1 MPGPK
6 KLPKPEN
13 RLPELADGA
22 ATKMMEITH
31 SAAEL
36 EREEL
41 LALGRSLG
49 QMEVATFFGQMSDM
63 AALAAYDNAKKSRGW
78 KNLRMMNGDICP
90 NFDAFCQER
99 FGYSERHLRR
109 ISGNREL
116 LGQEAFEQA
125 EKIGLRQVDYNAIKA
140 LPAPDQELIRRATEE
155 AQSRDEVLSLLQELA
170 ARHAK
175 EKESLSKERD
185 EATKKLSD
193 AEANNEAKERLIADK
208 DAKINSL
215 TVAAGKKI
223 VADTDW
229 PDALIPLCDQIA
241 AVKREIDHAFSKLE
255 TARIAVL
262 QTEMPE
268 DQRPK
273 FEAALK
279 HVAEVYASALAS
291 AERHYLK
298 EQVVFAQTLG
308 SFLDM
313 DEM

>member
-1 MPGPK
+1 MAN
-6 KLPKPEN
+6 KLPPPEN
-13 RLPELADGA
+13 KLPALSEESGA
-22 ATKMMEITH
+22 HISATLN
-31 SAAEL
+31 SAADL
-36 EREEL
+36 EKAAILEAGIAIGAGKAFTFFSDIGTSGVLASYEKVKKSKAWMHIKDSDGRNFESIDDFCRAHYGKSYNRLQEL
-41 LALGRSLG
+41 LSNKKWLG
-49 QMEVATFFGQMSDM
+49 
-63 AALAAYDNAKKSRGW
+63 
-78 KNLRMMNGDICP
+78 
-90 NFDAFCQER
+90 
-99 FGYSERHLRR
+99 
-109 ISGNREL
+109 
-116 LGQEAFEQA
+116 EAFEQA
-125 EKIGLRQVDYNAIKA
+125 EELGLRQADYNLIKA
-140 LPAPDQELIRRATEE
+140 LPVPKQEIIKEALAEGASKEDLQRAIR
-155 AQSRDEVLSLLQELA
+155 ELA
-170 ARHAK
+170 AADQK
-175 EKESLSKERD
+175 EIEALNQERD
-185 EATKKLSD
+185 ATAKKL
-193 AEANNEAKERLIADK
+193 AETQANYEAQGKMIADK
-208 DAKINSL
+208 DKKINAL
-215 TVAAGKKI
+215 TVAANKKI

-279 HVAEVYASALAS
+279 HVAEIYASALAS